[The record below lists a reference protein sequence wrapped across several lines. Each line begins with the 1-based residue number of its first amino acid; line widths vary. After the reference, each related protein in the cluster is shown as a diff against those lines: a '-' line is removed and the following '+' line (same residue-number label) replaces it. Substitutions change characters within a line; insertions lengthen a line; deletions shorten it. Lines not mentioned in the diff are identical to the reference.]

1 MKFSKTVPLIIMQ
14 NITNKDRIVALTI
27 RQHDAFMFMKFQ
39 EILKQGQ
46 LDIHL
51 VSHVKGC

>member
-1 MKFSKTVPLIIMQ
+1 MKFSKTVPLIIMG
-14 NITNKDRIVALTI
+14 NITNKGRIVALTI
-27 RQHDAFMFMKFQ
+27 RHHDAFMFMKFQ
-39 EILKQGQ
+39 DILK